1 VNGNGNGGGNGNGHG
16 GIIRILLADSSPQQ
30 RDALR
35 NSLINHKEC
44 SIEGVVGDG
53 ERAARIAAQMQPDI
67 AIVEM
72 GMKRT
77 DGSDTAE
84 SIAISAPGCQ
94 LIIMSDRNDPEMI
107 RRAMQAGARE
117 FLVKPVEGEQLIQ
130 AIYRVYDFAAKRK
143 QGLVDDSVRA
153 LEHPRSCQV
162 ISVWGPK
169 GGVGRTFVAVNL
181 AVALVMVEHLRVLL
195 MDGCLGFCTAD
206 VALDIESKKNI
217 LDLVVDRDEDLDPD
231 MFDTVVVHHTS
242 GLEVLL
248 APPVEDMLQIAPVH
262 LQRILAMARRL
273 YDIVIVDTRPLL
285 DETTVAFLDLS
296 DVVLT
301 VCNPDIASLRN
312 LRIFLDAASHL
323 GYSGDKVRLVIN
335 RHDMRNAI
343 AQSEIEKVCRHH
355 IFYNLS
361 NDHDAVATSINRG
374 QPLVTSQPGRPITKE
389 IMNLATLVI
398 SGDDAALPEQIQK
411 TSKFALGRLF
421 SRNGH

>member
-1 VNGNGNGGGNGNGHG
+1 MSGNGNGNGNGNGHG
-16 GIIRILLADSSPQQ
+16 GIIRILLADSDAQQ
-30 RDALR
+30 RETLR
-35 NSLINHKEC
+35 NSLSNHKEC
-44 SIEGVVGDG
+44 SIEGIVGDG

-72 GMKRT
+72 GMTRT
-77 DGSDTAE
+77 DGSDTAD
-84 SIAISAPGCQ
+84 SIAISAPRCQ

-130 AIYRVYDFAAKRK
+130 AIYRVHGFAAKRK
-143 QGLVDDSVRA
+143 QGLVEDTARA
-153 LEHPRSCQV
+153 LEHTRACQV

-181 AVALVMVEHLRVLL
+181 AVALATVEHRRVLL

-206 VALDIESKKNI
+206 VALDIESRKNI
-217 LDLVVDRDEDLDPD
+217 LDLVVDRDEDLEPD
-231 MFDTVVVHHTS
+231 MFNTVVVRHAS

-248 APPVEDMLQIAPVH
+248 APPVEDMLQIAPAH

-273 YDIVIVDTRPLL
+273 YDVVVIDTRPLL

-301 VCNPDIASLRN
+301 VCNPEIASLRN
-312 LRIFLDAASHL
+312 LRIFLDAASRL
-323 GYSGDKVRLVIN
+323 GYGGDKVRLVIN

-343 AQSEIEKVCRHH
+343 AQSEIEKVCRHQ
-355 IFYNLS
+355 IFYNIC
-361 NDHDAVATSINRG
+361 NDHEAVATSINRG
-374 QPLVTSQPGRPITKE
+374 QPLVTSQPGRPITRE
-389 IMNLATLVI
+389 IMALATLLMN
-398 SGDDAALPEQIQK
+398 GDEGAPADQK
-411 TSKFALGRLF
+411 TNKSAFDRFF